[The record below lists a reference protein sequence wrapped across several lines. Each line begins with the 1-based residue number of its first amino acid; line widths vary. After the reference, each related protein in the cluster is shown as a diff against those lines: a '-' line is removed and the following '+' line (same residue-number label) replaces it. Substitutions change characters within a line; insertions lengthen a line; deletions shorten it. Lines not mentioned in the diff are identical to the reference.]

1 MATIKIKGI
10 SIETIIFDFDGT
22 LAKLNIDFK
31 QMRDAVL
38 KLISS
43 YGIERNYLQTDFVL
57 EMINTSKEILSKSS
71 RSPQEAEIFT
81 NKAIKIIETME
92 IKAALHGE
100 LFPQTKELF
109 TSLKLSGVST
119 GVITRNCDKAIKTVF
134 PDILSYCAVVV
145 CRDMVK
151 NVKPHP
157 EHLNKALQMLKSSA
171 NTTLMI
177 GDHPLD
183 IQTGRNL
190 GTYTAGVLTG
200 NFQKSDFIN
209 AGADLVLP
217 QAVNILNLIDT

>member
-1 MATIKIKGI
+1 MATLKIKDI
-10 SIETIIFDFDGT
+10 IINTIIFDFDGT

-31 QMRDAVL
+31 LMRDAIL

-71 RSPQEAEIFT
+71 PQKAEIFT
-81 NKAIKIIETME
+81 NKAIKMIEAME
-92 IKAALHGE
+92 IEAATNGE

-109 TSLKLSGVST
+109 TRLKLSGIST

-134 PDILSYCAVVV
+134 PDISSYCEVVV
-145 CRDMVK
+145 CRDIVN

-157 EHLNKALQMLKSSA
+157 EHLNKALQMLNSLPSH
-171 NTTLMI
+171 TLMI

-183 IQTGRNL
+183 IQTGRSA

-200 NFQKSDFIN
+200 HFQKSDFLS
-209 AGADLVLP
+209 AGADLVLS
-217 QAVNILNLIDT
+217 QASDLLNMIN

>member
-1 MATIKIKGI
+1 MAAIKIKGI

-22 LAKLNIDFK
+22 LAKLNIDFN

-43 YGIERNYLQTDFVL
+43 YGIARNYLQTDFVL
-57 EMINTSKEILSKSS
+57 EMINTAKNILSRSS
-71 RSPQEAEIFT
+71 PRKAEIFT
-81 NKAIKIIETME
+81 NKAIKMIEALE
-92 IKAALHGE
+92 IEAAINGE

-109 TSLKLSGVST
+109 TRLKLSGVST

-134 PDILSYCAVVV
+134 PDILSYCEVVV
-145 CRDMVK
+145 CRDIVN

-157 EHLNKALQMLKSSA
+157 EHLNKALQMLNSTA

-183 IQTGRNL
+183 IQTGRNA

-200 NFQKSDFIN
+200 HFRKSDFLK

-217 QAVNILNLIDT
+217 HAADIIDLINI

>member
-43 YGIERNYLQTDFVL
+43 YGIAQNYLQTDFVL
-57 EMINTSKEILSKSS
+57 EMINTAKNILSRS
-71 RSPQEAEIFT
+71 SPQKAETFT
-81 NKAIKIIETME
+81 NKAIKMIEAME
-92 IKAALHGE
+92 IEAAINGE

-109 TSLKLSGVST
+109 TRLKLSRIST
-119 GVITRNCDKAIKTVF
+119 GVITRNCEKAIKTVF
-134 PDILSYCAVVV
+134 PDILSYCGVVV
-145 CRDMVK
+145 CRDKVN

-157 EHLNKALQMLKSSA
+157 EHLNKALQMLNSTA

-183 IQTGRNL
+183 IETGRKA
-190 GTYTAGVLTG
+190 GTRTAGVLTG
-200 NFQKSDFIN
+200 HFRKSDFLN
-209 AGADLVLP
+209 AGADLVLYK
-217 QAVNILNLIDT
+217 ASDLLNMIN

>member
-1 MATIKIKGI
+1 MAALKINGIFIK
-10 SIETIIFDFDGT
+10 TVVFDFDGT

-43 YGIERNYLQTDFVL
+43 YGIVRNYLQTDFVL
-57 EMINTSKEILSKSS
+57 EMINTSKEILS
-71 RSPQEAEIFT
+71 SPQKAEIFT
-81 NKAIKIIETME
+81 NKAIRMIEAME
-92 IKAALHGE
+92 IEAAINGE
-100 LFPQTKELF
+100 LFPHTKELF
-109 TSLKLSGVST
+109 TCLKLSGIST

-134 PDILSYCAVVV
+134 PDILSYCEVVV

-151 NVKPHP
+151 NVKPNP
-157 EHLNKALQMLKSSA
+157 EHLNKALQMLNTSA

-183 IQTGRNL
+183 IQTGRNA

-200 NFQKSDFIN
+200 HFRKSDFLN
-209 AGADLVLP
+209 AGADLVLYK
-217 QAVNILNLIDT
+217 ASDLLNMIN